1 MEAARVAE
9 RAASIEAGWGLV
21 RGLLASGW
29 VALAIGHV
37 EHARERCAEAT
48 AAARRM
54 RDSAGLAETLELRAM
69 CDQDRAGRIDA
80 LEQALAIWRQIRVP
94 LGEAR
99 TELALAQTRRG
110 PTGSSLVAER
120 RLRALGV
127 RPSAAGAAGLL
138 MALGGSRET
147 PVSIEAL
154 GSFRVLRRG
163 EQVSLSE
170 WQSKKARDL
179 LKILVARRGHMTPRD
194 YLMETLWPE
203 EDPGRLGNRLSV
215 ALATARA
222 VLDPQDGFDP
232 DHFVAADKEAIG
244 VRLDHVAVDV
254 ESFLDQART
263 GLALE
268 KDASAD
274 EAFAILKEAEES
286 YAGDFLEED
295 LYEDWTTPLREE
307 ARATYVAVARSLAGA
322 SLQAGDHDSVV
333 RYLLRILERDPFDEE
348 AHLGLVIALEGAGR
362 HGEAR
367 RQYRLYVSRME
378 ELGVEPA
385 PFPHGPG

>member
-1 MEAARVAE
+1 
-9 RAASIEAGWGLV
+9 
-21 RGLLASGW
+21 
-29 VALAIGHV
+29 
-37 EHARERCAEAT
+37 
-48 AAARRM
+48 
-54 RDSAGLAETLELRAM
+54 
-69 CDQDRAGRIDA
+69 
-80 LEQALAIWRQIRVP
+80 
-94 LGEAR
+94 
-99 TELALAQTRRG
+99 
-110 PTGSSLVAER
+110 
-120 RLRALGV
+120 
-127 RPSAAGAAGLL
+127 
-138 MALGGSRET
+138 
-147 PVSIEAL
+147 
-154 GSFRVLRRG
+154 
-163 EQVSLSE
+163 
-170 WQSKKARDL
+170 
-179 LKILVARRGHMTPRD
+179 
-194 YLMETLWPE
+194 METLWPE